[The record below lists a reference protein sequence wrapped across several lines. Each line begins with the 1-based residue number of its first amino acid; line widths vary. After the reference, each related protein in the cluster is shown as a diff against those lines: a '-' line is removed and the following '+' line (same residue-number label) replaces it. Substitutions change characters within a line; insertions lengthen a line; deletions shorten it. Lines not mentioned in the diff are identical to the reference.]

1 MSIFQTI
8 LQKTLGIITDKRFLI
23 TIVIIIVI
31 YIYLGL
37 FSGQFRKY
45 LDTNWHNIR
54 CKPYIIP
61 IAGISN
67 RAKGTNFLNR
77 TFNNFNECSHSII
90 SETISTASAP
100 ILSVV
105 YGFTEVF
112 KTISNIIN
120 KFRSMAKIMRDLFKT
135 LVESVI
141 DKASNLSATLH
152 FYIEKLKLIMRKQT
166 ALFSLV
172 HQFSGSLGFLMYS
185 LVHGPIP
192 NFITFMK
199 EFFYLFI
206 SVLAICLLCAVGG
219 PFVDIIACPL
229 CAICFHPNT
238 LVYTDNGHKY
248 IGEIELGEQL
258 YTGKVIST
266 FEIMVKDYPLYNYDG
281 ILVTGDHLVK
291 EKGRWIRV
299 RDSSIYRVTIK
310 YTGKLHCLNTSDNL
324 IAIKGHSEDRV
335 FRDFI
340 ETLDPL
346 VTNDSKIIYRNSLNR
361 ENGKLQTGYQYLH
374 SIGLETLVRMNDGAN
389 KPIKDVQVGDK
400 LFCEIEV
407 LGKVLIDIPNIEY
420 YLLDGMVL
428 SGTDLI
434 ENYGKYSFVKDHIMS
449 IPIRTNDKPTMG
461 IQGCHLITDMGLI
474 PVGKNYFIRDYTISQ
489 NEKINND
496 LDSLVENFLN
506 HNRL

>member
-23 TIVIIIVI
+23 TLGIIFII

-37 FSGQFRKY
+37 FSSQFSKY

-61 IAGISN
+61 IAGISK
-67 RAKGTNFLNR
+67 RASGTNFFNR

-90 SETISTASAP
+90 GETISTASAP
-100 ILSVV
+100 ILSVIH
-105 YGFTEVF
+105 GFTEIF
-112 KTISNIIN
+112 TTITNIIN
-120 KFRSMAKIMRDLFKT
+120 KFRTAAKIMRDLFKT

-229 CAICFHPNT
+229 CAICFHPNST
-238 LVYTDNGHKY
+238 VYTENGEKF
-248 IGEIELGEQL
+248 IGDIELGEQL
-258 YTGKVIST
+258 YTGKVVCT
-266 FEIMVKDYPLYNYDG
+266 FEIQVKDYPLYNYDG

-291 EKGRWIRV
+291 ENGKWIRV
-299 RDSSIYRVTIK
+299 HDSSIYRVSIK
-310 YTGKLHCLNTSDNL
+310 YTGKLYCLNTSDNM
-324 IAIKGHSEDRV
+324 IAIKGHTEDRI

-340 ETLDPL
+340 ETLDPI
-346 VTNDSKIIYRNSLNR
+346 VTNTSKIIYRNSLNR
-361 ENGKLQTGYQYLH
+361 ETGKLTSGYQYLH
-374 SIGLETLVRMNDGAN
+374 SIGLETLVRMNDGTTKA
-389 KPIKDVQVGDK
+389 IRDVQIGDK

-407 LGKVLIDIPNIEY
+407 IGKVLIDIPNIEY
-420 YLLDGMVL
+420 YLLDGMIL

-434 ENYGKYSFVKDHIMS
+434 ENYGKYIFVKDHIMS
-449 IPIRTNDKPTMG
+449 IPIYGNSL
-461 IQGCHLITDMGLI
+461 QGCHLITDMGLI

-489 NEKINND
+489 NEKTNND

-506 HNRL
+506 FNRL